1 MFIQIAPKAKVYVTD
16 QDVQFIR
23 QHTTESFRAKQLSPE
38 DADRAKRL
46 ADKAVFVRKKLDD
59 DTQYALNRK
68 IRFVAND
75 RKNKSE
81 LVKQI
86 EAYGL
91 KNKLQDLARKEEARR
106 PFRHLPKQ
114 FSKGI
119 LIGNIAI
126 VPKKHTGTR
135 YVYVLADMMEA
146 KILHEDINL
155 KQTAIL
161 VAHYLADD
169 KNIPNNIL
177 ELDTKHASQL
187 FDIQNAKRMIRE
199 AQKEKDELMEDVYWD
214 RLDVANRLADDCK
227 TKIQHIFNDTFGA

>member
-1 MFIQIAPKAKVYVTD
+1 MSGKD
-16 QDVQFIR
+16 
-23 QHTTESFRAKQLSPE
+23 
-38 DADRAKRL
+38 
-46 ADKAVFVRKKLDD
+46 
-59 DTQYALNRK
+59 
-68 IRFVAND
+68 
-75 RKNKSE
+75 KSE

-91 KNKLQDLARKEEARR
+91 KNKLADLARKEEARR

-126 VPKKHTGTR
+126 VPKKYTGTR
-135 YVYVLADMMEA
+135 YVYVIADMMEA
-146 KILHEDINL
+146 RVLHEDINL

-161 VAHYLADD
+161 VAHYLADG
-169 KNIPNNIL
+169 KNVPNNIL

-227 TKIQHIFNDTFGA
+227 GKIQHIFNDTFGA

>member
-1 MFIQIAPKAKVYVTD
+1 MTG
-16 QDVQFIR
+16 
-23 QHTTESFRAKQLSPE
+23 
-38 DADRAKRL
+38 
-46 ADKAVFVRKKLDD
+46 
-59 DTQYALNRK
+59 
-68 IRFVAND
+68 
-75 RKNKSE
+75 KNKSE

-91 KNKLQDLARKEEARR
+91 KNKLEDLARKEEARR

-135 YVYVLADMMEA
+135 YVYVIADMMEA
-146 KILHEDINL
+146 QVLHENINL

-169 KNIPNNIL
+169 KHIPRNIL
-177 ELDTKHASQL
+177 DLDTKHASQL

-199 AQKEKDELMEDVYWD
+199 AQKEKDELSEDVYWD
-214 RLDVANRLADDCK
+214 RLDVANRLADECK
-227 TKIQHIFNDTFGA
+227 SKIQHIFNDTFGA

>member
-1 MFIQIAPKAKVYVTD
+1 MSGKD
-16 QDVQFIR
+16 
-23 QHTTESFRAKQLSPE
+23 
-38 DADRAKRL
+38 
-46 ADKAVFVRKKLDD
+46 
-59 DTQYALNRK
+59 
-68 IRFVAND
+68 
-75 RKNKSE
+75 KSE

-91 KNKLQDLARKEEARR
+91 KNKLADLARREEARR

-135 YVYVLADMMEA
+135 YVYVIADMMEA
-146 KILHEDINL
+146 RILHEDINL
-155 KQTAIL
+155 KQTAIM
-161 VAHYLADD
+161 VAHYLADG
-169 KNIPNNIL
+169 KAVPTNIL
-177 ELDTKHASQL
+177 DLDTKFASQL

-199 AQKEKDELMEDVYWD
+199 AQKDEDELTEDVYWD

-227 TKIQHIFNDTFGA
+227 SNIQRIFNDTFGA

>member
-1 MFIQIAPKAKVYVTD
+1 MTG
-16 QDVQFIR
+16 
-23 QHTTESFRAKQLSPE
+23 
-38 DADRAKRL
+38 
-46 ADKAVFVRKKLDD
+46 
-59 DTQYALNRK
+59 
-68 IRFVAND
+68 
-75 RKNKSE
+75 KNKSE

-91 KNKLQDLARKEEARR
+91 KGKLADLAHREQARR

-135 YVYVLADMMEA
+135 YVYVIADMMEA
-146 KILHEDINL
+146 KVLHENINL

-161 VAHYLADD
+161 VAHYLADG
-169 KNIPNNIL
+169 KNVPNDIVD
-177 ELDTKHASQL
+177 LDMKHASQL
-187 FDIQNAKRMIRE
+187 FDIQSAKRMIKE
-199 AQKEKDELMEDVYWD
+199 AQKNKDEQMEDIYWD

-227 TKIQHIFNDTFGA
+227 DKIQAIFSDTFGA

>member
-1 MFIQIAPKAKVYVTD
+1 MTG
-16 QDVQFIR
+16 
-23 QHTTESFRAKQLSPE
+23 
-38 DADRAKRL
+38 
-46 ADKAVFVRKKLDD
+46 
-59 DTQYALNRK
+59 
-68 IRFVAND
+68 
-75 RKNKSE
+75 KNKSE

-135 YVYVLADMMEA
+135 YVYVIADMMEA
-146 KILHEDINL
+146 KVLHEDINL

-161 VAHYLADD
+161 VAHHLADG
-169 KNIPNNIL
+169 KNVPYNII

-214 RLDVANRLADDCK
+214 RLDVANRLADECK
-227 TKIQHIFNDTFGA
+227 GKIQHIFNDTFGG